1 MSLFN
6 QPMSF
11 DILHTPFP
19 QIEKPK
25 ERFWFSVMVSGFV
38 YIFLLVFQ
46 PFGIDRVTYNIPL
59 FLLGYQFITLLVML
73 INYFVVFS
81 LFPNFFNPETW
92 TVGKMLL
99 MTSLEI
105 LVIAILNWI
114 YTGYFAQYIS
124 ADISLSKFFI
134 STVSI
139 GVIILIIVVLASE
152 HYLNHRN
159 CKLAEH
165 LSIQIDMKQKE
176 PEKNLHF
183 ISENQNE
190 NFDLSSNQLLCIKAE
205 GNYCN
210 VFYVDNE
217 RFTNKLI
224 RTSLRKL
231 EKNFEKNPD
240 IKRCHKSYMV
250 NMKNVDKVTGNAR
263 NYVFHIDHLPFS
275 IPVSRNFPQQI
286 IKAFGE

>member
-1 MSLFN
+1 MNFN
-6 QPMSF
+6 
-11 DILHTPFP
+11 ILHTPFP
-19 QIEKPK
+19 QIEKTN
-25 ERFWFSVMVSGFV
+25 ERFWFSVMVSLFI

-46 PFGIDRVTYNIPL
+46 PFGIDRVSYNIPL
-59 FLLGYQFITLLVML
+59 FLLGYLFITLLVML
-73 INYFVVFS
+73 VNYFVFFS

-139 GVIILIIVVLASE
+139 GIFTLIIVVLASE

-159 CKLAEH
+159 CKMAEH
-165 LSIQIDMKQKE
+165 LANQIDTKQDE
-176 PEKNLHF
+176 TENNLHF

-190 NFDLSSNQLLCIKAE
+190 NFDISSNQLLCIKAE

-210 VFYVDNE
+210 VFYVENE
-217 RFTNKLI
+217 QVTNKLI
-224 RTSLRKL
+224 RTSLKKL
-231 EKNFEKNPD
+231 EKIFDDIPD
-240 IKRCHKSYMV
+240 IKRCHKSFIV
-250 NMKNVDKVTGNAR
+250 NMKNVNKVTGNAR